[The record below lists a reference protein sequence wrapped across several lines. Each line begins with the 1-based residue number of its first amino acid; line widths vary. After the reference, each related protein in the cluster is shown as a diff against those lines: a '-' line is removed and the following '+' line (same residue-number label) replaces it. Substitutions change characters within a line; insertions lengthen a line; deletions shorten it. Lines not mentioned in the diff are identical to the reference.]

1 MHRSTGGFLLLFSF
15 APSPVP
21 ARAQQ
26 TAVPAIHQSCGPAA
40 PLIRTTMYFG
50 LTRPLGKVS
59 EAQWQSFLREKVTPR
74 FPDGLTVW
82 EAKGQWRGA
91 DGRIT
96 RERAKVL
103 LLVHADTADVRTAI
117 QAIIADYKRNYQQE
131 SALWE
136 TASVCAAF

>member
-1 MHRSTGGFLLLFSF
+1 
-15 APSPVP
+15 
-21 ARAQQ
+21 
-26 TAVPAIHQSCGPAA
+26 
-40 PLIRTTMYFG
+40 MYFG

-117 QAIIADYKRNYQQE
+117 QAIIADYKRDYQQE
-131 SALWE
+131 SVLWE